1 MFEKIKELR
10 AKAELDLVYA
20 KAKIDFAY
28 ELISMMSAEAEAEVE
43 ETEAVEEET
52 ADTDFGNI

>member
-1 MFEKIKELR
+1 MFEKIKKLR
-10 AKAELDLVYA
+10 EEAALDLIYA
-20 KAKIDFAY
+20 KAKLEFAD
-28 ELISMMSAEAEAEVE
+28 ELISTMSAEAEAEVE

>member
-10 AKAELDLVYA
+10 AK
-20 KAKIDFAY
+20 
-28 ELISMMSAEAEAEVE
+28 AEAEVE